1 MHIMLNRFVLG
12 AIVGAVGV
20 WVWGEDLRRLAT
32 ARTHSAREAAADAIQ
47 SVQSTAE
54 DLFDA
59 AKDQVTSTLQ
69 AGEEAVRPHATRE
82 S

>member
-1 MHIMLNRFVLG
+1 MMLNRFFLG

-20 WVWGEDLRRLAT
+20 WIWGEDLRRLAGAKT
-32 ARTHSAREAAADAIQ
+32 DSAREAAADALQ

-54 DLFDA
+54 GLFDSA
-59 AKDQVTSTLQ
+59 RDQVSSTLQ
-69 AGEEAVRPHATRE
+69 AGEDAVRPHATRG